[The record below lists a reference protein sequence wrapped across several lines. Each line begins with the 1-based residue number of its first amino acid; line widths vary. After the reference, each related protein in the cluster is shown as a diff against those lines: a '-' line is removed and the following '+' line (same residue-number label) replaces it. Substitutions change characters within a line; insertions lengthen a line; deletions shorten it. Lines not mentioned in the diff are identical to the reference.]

1 MAGSNNEGQEGTPA
15 RNSEK
20 SSCVAC
26 QKPDSWSNLVQC
38 DNCQSW
44 WHQLCAGVTGSIA
57 HRRWSCR
64 NCIPAISESSL
75 LTTSS
80 ILNRRKKLQ
89 LQLLQEQRAL
99 DRRARKV
106 REKAREDRLKSQLE
120 EIQAEKDYIDGKFKL
135 LQEDHISDKE
145 EEVRSLISH
154 RSRRKRIETWVEN
167 SSRRDDPVSVQ
178 LGIMEPEKDKQ
189 QQSSG
194 AIQPDASEAHP
205 KQFTPRRSTGTI
217 PKLSVAH
224 PPVFNQPQIDISPMH
239 PAVARGT
246 GRILSTPAGMD
257 TSRSQVQDHVT
268 NDKQCSLPSE
278 MIQQVPG
285 KTVPIIHPH
294 DQNTLPCQQSEPLSH
309 LIQQLGLGPNEHIN
323 FTHLLPAYQ
332 PTPSQLAAR
341 QVMNRDLPTFTGS
354 PAEWPIFIS
363 TFINTT
369 LNCGFSP
376 AENLVRLQRCLKGPA
391 LEAVRSDLLQPEC
404 VPQIMETLRFVYGRP
419 ELLLEELLEKIRGIP
434 APKPDRLE
442 TLVDY
447 GVAVKSLSGHL
458 EAAHLHEHLSNPTLL
473 SELVNRLPAHVM
485 YDWAKHC
492 KGLSEVNLKT
502 FGAFMNNVART
513 VSQVCPSSGVAVKK
527 ETNKI
532 KRGTVHAHTELPPER
547 YHPGKRCPK
556 CAGQHYLRDC
566 EDFIL
571 SNIEERWNLINST
584 QICRICLFAHG
595 KRSCRSQNKC
605 GISGCNYRHHTLLH
619 TPSSSPNPPHPSST
633 VRDSGRSQSG
643 MQNQTP
649 ITVQPAASGEIL
661 SHRSSE
667 RGSLFRIIPITVYGN
682 GKSIDTVAFIDEGS
696 SLTLIEE
703 SLVNELNIKGTPQAL
718 CLQWTGNMSR
728 IEKDSEIVDL
738 VISGINQ
745 QKTNMKETR
754 TVKRLSLPTQ
764 TLDYEYLAN
773 KYRHL
778 KGLPVGSYVNAVPR
792 ILIGVNNLHLTVPLR
807 VKEGQS
813 DEPKAAKTRLGW
825 CIYGGAK
832 SESNIPSISF
842 HACEC
847 LKDETLHSMVRN
859 FISQEDAGLTTEITL
874 ESEADKRARSIL
886 EETTHRI
893 GERFSTRLLWRFDEF
908 ELPDSYPMAVKR
920 MECLERKMAKNPR
933 LLENLKKQLE
943 DYQAKGYAHLAT
955 ETELRNSDPRRTWYL
970 PLGVVVNPKK
980 PEKVR
985 MIWDASATV
994 NGISLN
1000 TMLLKGPD
1008 ELIPLPWILFRFRQY
1023 PVAVTADIS
1032 EMFHQIMIDPVDQQA
1047 QRFLWRSDPRSS
1059 PEIYVM
1065 NVATFGATCS
1075 PAAAQFV
1082 KNKNAREFRNSYP
1095 RAVEGITQRHYVDDY
1110 ADSFET
1116 SEEATRV
1123 SSEVRLI
1130 HAAGGFNIR
1139 GWRSNDTN
1147 VLVSLGE
1154 STAQQSK
1161 TLDLELR
1168 SYERV
1173 LGMHWLPEEDVLGY
1187 STTLPQELHDIIKLR
1202 NRPTK
1207 RQVLRCLMSF
1217 FDPLGLLAAFILH
1230 GKVLLQDI
1238 WRSGIEWDEVIVD
1251 EAFEKWQRWTDQFE
1265 HVSKLRIPRCYF
1277 DKVTRVH
1284 YQQMELHIFVDAS
1297 EDAYAAA
1304 GYFRIPS
1311 GPGMFECTLVAAK
1324 NKVAPLKHW
1333 SIPRLELQ
1341 AAVTGARLR
1350 KFISDGHSVAA
1361 QRVVYWSDSSTVLA
1375 WIRSDHRR
1383 FSQFV
1388 ACRVGEIL
1396 SSTNVSEWRW
1406 VPSRFNVADHAT
1418 KWGQGPPLWSD
1429 DTWFKGPNF
1438 LWGPEEDW
1446 PQPKIPKTTTEEL
1459 RVSCVHSAVV
1469 AMESVVTFTNF
1480 SKWERLVRTM
1490 AYVYRYGNTTIVTRR
1505 QSSTK
1510 FVNTSSLHS

>member
-1 MAGSNNEGQEGTPA
+1 MATP
-15 RNSEK
+15 
-20 SSCVAC
+20 
-26 QKPDSWSNLVQC
+26 
-38 DNCQSW
+38 
-44 WHQLCAGVTGSIA
+44 LCKVNPSI
-57 HRRWSCR
+57 H
-64 NCIPAISESSL
+64 
-75 LTTSS
+75 
-80 ILNRRKKLQ
+80 
-89 LQLLQEQRAL
+89 
-99 DRRARKV
+99 
-106 REKAREDRLKSQLE
+106 
-120 EIQAEKDYIDGKFKL
+120 
-135 LQEDHISDKE
+135 
-145 EEVRSLISH
+145 
-154 RSRRKRIETWVEN
+154 
-167 SSRRDDPVSVQ
+167 
-178 LGIMEPEKDKQ
+178 
-189 QQSSG
+189 
-194 AIQPDASEAHP
+194 
-205 KQFTPRRSTGTI
+205 
-217 PKLSVAH
+217 
-224 PPVFNQPQIDISPMH
+224 
-239 PAVARGT
+239 
-246 GRILSTPAGMD
+246 
-257 TSRSQVQDHVT
+257 
-268 NDKQCSLPSE
+268 
-278 MIQQVPG
+278 
-285 KTVPIIHPH
+285 
-294 DQNTLPCQQSEPLSH
+294 
-309 LIQQLGLGPNEHIN
+309 
-323 FTHLLPAYQ
+323 
-332 PTPSQLAAR
+332 
-341 QVMNRDLPTFTGS
+341 
-354 PAEWPIFIS
+354 
-363 TFINTT
+363 
-369 LNCGFSP
+369 CGFSP

-571 SNIEERWNLINST
+571 SNIEERWNLINSA

-649 ITVQPAASGEIL
+649 ITVQPASSGEIL

-847 LKDETLHSMVRN
+847 LKDETLHSMVHN

-1154 STAQQSK
+1154 NTTQQPK

-1187 STTLPQELHDIIKLR
+1187 PTTLPQELHDIIKLR

-1230 GKVLLQDI
+1230 
-1238 WRSGIEWDEVIVD
+1238 
-1251 EAFEKWQRWTDQFE
+1251 
-1265 HVSKLRIPRCYF
+1265 
-1277 DKVTRVH
+1277 VTRVH

-1324 NKVAPLKHW
+1324 TKVAPLKHW

-1350 KFISDGHSVAA
+1350 KFISDGHSVVA
-1361 QRVVYWSDSSTVLA
+1361 QRVVYWSDSSTV
-1375 WIRSDHRR
+1375 R
-1383 FSQFV
+1383 
-1388 ACRVGEIL
+1388 GM
-1396 SSTNVSEWRW
+1396 
-1406 VPSRFNVADHAT
+1406 PYHAT

-1446 PQPKIPKTTTEEL
+1446 PQPKTPKTTTEEL

-1480 SKWERLVRTM
+1480 SKWERLDHYVTELIIDYYHRKYHHCNAETVVNEIRQYFIV
-1490 AYVYRYGNTTIVTRR
+1490 AQLRPTVKKIARRCQHCKVYRPQPQTPRMAPLPEARLASFIRPFSYVGLDLFGPL
-1505 QSSTK
+1505 
-1510 FVNTSSLHS
+1510 FVKVGEVR